1 MAYNIGEK
9 ELTEMEKMVHQY
21 FDWMLTVGYSEAT
34 VESRVNDMRDF
45 FNWCKERSI
54 NRCNEVSKKII
65 ERYRR
70 HMYHYRKSDGQPLC
84 AKTQSHRLVAI
95 RGFFKWLSKNNYVLY
110 NPAADI
116 ELPRVG
122 SPLPRNVLSVEEVEA
137 VMNEVDLESPY
148 GLRDRAI
155 LETLYSTG
163 TRRRELTNLTLN
175 DLNLSRGTLL
185 IRAGKWRKD
194 RLIPIGE
201 RAQFWV
207 DRYIREKRPR
217 LVVEPDEGYLFLNR
231 QGEMMNYKYLGF
243 LVSRYVS
250 SADIGKRGSCHLF
263 RHTMAT
269 MMLEGGADIR
279 FIQQM
284 LGHSK
289 LETTQIYTKVAISK
303 LKEIHAKTHPG
314 ALLERKSR
322 DLDSP

>member
-1 MAYNIGEK
+1 MAYNSGEN
-9 ELTEMEKMVHQY
+9 ELTEMEKMVREY
-21 FDWMLTVGYSEAT
+21 FDWMLIAGYSEAT
-34 VESRVNDMRDF
+34 VESRGNDIRDF
-45 FNWCKERSI
+45 LKWCEQRSI
-54 NRCNEVSKKII
+54 NRCSEVSKKII

-70 HMYHYRKSDGQPLC
+70 HMYHYRKSNGQPLC
-84 AKTQSHRLVAI
+84 AKTQSLRLVAI

-122 SPLPRNVLSVEEVEA
+122 YRLPRDVLSVEEVEA

-155 LETLYSTG
+155 LEILYSTG
-163 TRRRELTNLTLN
+163 TRRRELTNLKLN

-185 IRAGKWRKD
+185 IREGKWRKD

-231 QGEMMNYKYLGF
+231 QGEMMNYKYLGW
-243 LVSRYVS
+243 LVSRYVG

-284 LGHSK
+284 LGHAK
-289 LETTQIYTKVAISK
+289 LETTQIYTRVAISK
-303 LKEIHAKTHPG
+303 LKEIHARTHPG